1 MSATPLSETAA
12 KRRIG
17 DILLDHGFV
26 TAEELAEATLEQE
39 RTQQPLGQILVGR
52 GAITRLELASAL
64 AEQWSDPAA
73 SIMSGAS
80 SAPTPTPTPSAHDE
94 AQYAARLQEAVADLA
109 RKVQSNKPLEG
120 IDERVDDLSRRI
132 EGTLARTQHIEAAVA
147 TLAESLEGVTTGVEE
162 AFRALQAGTA
172 EFVSDLVR
180 IEQAVAEIAAREAPH
195 DGGPSLADLEELR
208 AAVAELSG
216 GTAGTMELRGQVDE
230 IASRLESLADPGSAV
245 EEVAA
250 RVEQITVQLE
260 ELRATTRLDELQSTV
275 RDLESRARS
284 FADVSERLDRVE
296 AESAGDDQLRADLNG
311 QAQLLDDLRTVVGE
325 LRERPVGPTDLD
337 GRLERLEV
345 RLDESDAG
353 RAELTAQIEA
363 LADQLSSR
371 RDADP
376 RVDDALSQ
384 IARLDAVLQRTTS
397 DVDDVTAALGRHDEA
412 AVNGRL
418 DDLAQ
423 TLEGLR
429 GELVDLRASERS
441 DEASGERLAALEAR
455 LEALAHDGDETRALS
470 AKVQSFEESLD
481 GRVVSPELLASAIE
495 EVRRDLAPD
504 DELPPRLDA
513 LETRLADGIVTPDA
527 LTRSIEWAMS
537 QHDVPAADERVPELT
552 AELEAL
558 RAEIAS
564 LDRQDGHPA
573 TMDRLTE
580 VEAMVE
586 RLSQTPTEDEIL
598 ARRID
603 ELEAA
608 RGGDLDT
615 INVLAVAMDR
625 IRRDLT
631 TTQPPVEAD
640 TSDVLESVAALA
652 ERLTALEDAPA
663 VEAVATH
670 DESELVSELERL
682 RLMLERIGLH
692 LGEHDR
698 AIADL
703 APGRGVQERLQELTV
718 LVHDLAESQQ
728 NASAP
733 PATAAWPMPAD
744 IGTLLQRVEES
755 ETASQTDNEKLM
767 NRLERMA
774 SSIDW
779 RLQRLESDAPDE
791 SE

>member
-1 MSATPLSETAA
+1 MSTVPISETAA

-73 SIMSGAS
+73 SIMSGAG
-80 SAPTPTPTPSAHDE
+80 SAPTPTQTPSAQDE

-120 IDERVDDLSRRI
+120 IDERVDELSRRI

-162 AFRALQAGTA
+162 AFRALQAGTT

-180 IEQAVAEIAAREAPH
+180 IEQTVAEIAAREVPH

-208 AAVAELSG
+208 AAIAELNG
-216 GTAGTMELRGQVDE
+216 GTAGTMELRDQVDE
-230 IASRLESLADPGSAV
+230 IASRLESVADPGSAV

-250 RVEQITVQLE
+250 KVEQITVQLE

-275 RDLESRARS
+275 RDLESRAQS
-284 FADVSERLDRVE
+284 FADIAERLDRVE
-296 AESAGDDQLRADLNG
+296 AESAGDDQFRADLKG
-311 QAQLLDDLRTVVGE
+311 QAQLLDDLRTDVGE

-353 RAELTAQIEA
+353 RTELTARIEA
-363 LADQLSSR
+363 LADQLSSE

-376 RVDDALSQ
+376 RFEDALAQ
-384 IARLDAVLQRTTS
+384 IAQLDSLLARTVS

-412 AVNGRL
+412 AVEGRL
-418 DDLAQ
+418 EDLAQ
-423 TLEGLR
+423 KLEGLR
-429 GELVDLRASERS
+429 GDLVTLQASERP
-441 DEASGERLAALEAR
+441 DEASAERFAALEAR
-455 LEALAHDGDETRALS
+455 LAALAHDGDETRALS
-470 AKVQSFEESLD
+470 AKVQSIEESLD
-481 GRVVSPELLASAIE
+481 DRVVSPELLASAIDS
-495 EVRRDLAPD
+495 VRNDLAAD
-504 DELPPRLDA
+504 DR
-513 LETRLADGIVTPDA
+513 VT
-527 LTRSIEWAMS
+527 
-537 QHDVPAADERVPELT
+537 ELT
-552 AELEAL
+552 AGVEAL
-558 RAEIAS
+558 RAEIAAVV
-564 LDRQDGHPA
+564 RQD
-573 TMDRLTE
+573 DRLDYGDRLGDL
-580 VEAMVE
+580 EAKITHLAQGPAEDGALE
-586 RLSQTPTEDEIL
+586 RRLG
-598 ARRID
+598 
-603 ELEAA
+603 ELETQ
-608 RGGDLDT
+608 RVDDLDT

-631 TTQPPVEAD
+631 TTPSPVGPD
-640 TSDVLESVAALA
+640 MSDVFESVAALA
-652 ERLTALEDAPA
+652 DRLTALEDAPPL
-663 VEAVATH
+663 EAVATER
-670 DESELVSELERL
+670 DEELVSELERF
-682 RLMLERIGLH
+682 RLVVERIGLH

-698 AIADL
+698 ALADL
-703 APGRGVQERLQELTV
+703 AVSRGVEERLQELTV

-728 NASAP
+728 NALASPVSAAIP
-733 PATAAWPMPAD
+733 ISAD
-744 IGTLLQRVEES
+744 IGTLVQRVEEA
-755 ETASQTDNEKLM
+755 EAASQTDSEKLM
-767 NRLERMA
+767 SRLERMA

-779 RLQRLESDAPDE
+779 RLQRLESDVADE
-791 SE
+791 PE